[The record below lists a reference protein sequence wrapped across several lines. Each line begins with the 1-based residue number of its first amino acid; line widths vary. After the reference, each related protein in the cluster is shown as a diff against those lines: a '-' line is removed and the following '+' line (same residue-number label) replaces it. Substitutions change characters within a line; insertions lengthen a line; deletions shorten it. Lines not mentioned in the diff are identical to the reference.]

1 MKYTRRNFAPF
12 LVLILFV
19 LNLLIWLAVSYERP
33 RDFVSVSFLDVGQGD
48 SILITGRTG
57 NQILID
63 AGPNKSVLREISRET
78 FFFDRFVDVLIATHP
93 DRDHIGGFPHIL
105 NRYKVGLFVEPGVES
120 ENSIDDEIDRKLGE
134 KDIKTILARSG
145 TIIDLSDG
153 SYLEILFPDRDVS
166 GLETNDASIIAR
178 FVYGE
183 TCFMLTGDSP
193 AKMEESLVRI
203 YGESLHC
210 DVLKVGHHGSKT
222 STSEIFLSAL
232 RPSFAIIS
240 AGKNNSYGHPH
251 KDVLDRITKMDIKI
265 FSTADSGTITM
276 FSDGGVV
283 TEKK

>member
-1 MKYTRRNFAPF
+1 M
-12 LVLILFV
+12 
-19 LNLLIWLAVSYERP
+19 
-33 RDFVSVSFLDVGQGD
+33 
-48 SILITGRTG
+48 
-57 NQILID
+57 
-63 AGPNKSVLREISRET
+63 
-78 FFFDRFVDVLIATHP
+78 
-93 DRDHIGGFPHIL
+93 
-105 NRYKVGLFVEPGVES
+105 YK
-120 ENSIDDEIDRKLGE
+120 RQ
-134 KDIKTILARSG
+134 G